1 MGKSFYNTRIRPV
14 EKAKIVYDLRSQKDK
29 LRQTKPNFFQT
40 RHLSTDVYHL
50 KNDRKIDNAGHSRTA
65 NTMDMSEQSASLP
78 TLKMNTTIEAFHPAT
93 NSLFFTS

>member
-1 MGKSFYNTRIRPV
+1 M

-40 RHLSTDVYHL
+40 RNLSSDIYHL
-50 KNDRKIDNAGHSRTA
+50 KNDRKIDNTRNSRTA

-78 TLKMNTTIEAFHPAT
+78 NLKMNSTIEAFHPAT
-93 NSLFFTS
+93 NSLFLTS